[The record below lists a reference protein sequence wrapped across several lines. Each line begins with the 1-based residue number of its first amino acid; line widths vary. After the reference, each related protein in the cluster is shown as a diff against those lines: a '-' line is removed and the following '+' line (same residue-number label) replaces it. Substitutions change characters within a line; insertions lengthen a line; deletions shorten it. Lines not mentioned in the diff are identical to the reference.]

1 MAQLLKNPPAMRETW
16 VLSLGWEDPLEKDV
30 IIVNSTSLATPCT
43 ADIGSVV
50 GYNYPVPLC
59 LKDTLVSFR
68 AFVYAAMVNSC
79 QLVYVMLCSFCKQ
92 QS

>member
-1 MAQLLKNPPAMRETW
+1 MLQYSWASLVAQLLKNLPAMWETW
-16 VLSLGWEDPLEKDV
+16 VRSLGWEDPLEKEIV
-30 IIVNSTSLATPCT
+30 IIINSTSLGTPCT

-50 GYNYPVPLC
+50 GYNYPVPLR

-79 QLVYVMLCSFCKQ
+79 QLV
-92 QS
+92 

>member
-1 MAQLLKNPPAMRETW
+1 MAHLLKNPPAMRETC